1 MKTRRWRRKALI
13 AAAAIGLGIQLI
25 PVSHDNQ
32 PVVKELVWDSPRTRA
47 FAQRACF
54 DCHSN
59 QVRWPWYSHVA
70 PVSWMITK
78 DVRDAREMLNFS
90 AITPDDEFEP
100 VAKRINKGVMPP
112 RKYLAFHAE
121 AGLTEAEKAAF
132 LAGLK
137 KSFELSGL

>member
-1 MKTRRWRRKALI
+1 MKTRRWLKRSLI
-13 AAAAIGLGIQLI
+13 AVVAVALGIQFI
-25 PVSHDNQ
+25 PVSRDNP
-32 PVVKELVWDSPRTRA
+32 PVVRELVWDSPETRT

-59 QVRWPWYSHVA
+59 EVRWPWYSHVA

-78 DVRDAREMLNFS
+78 DVKDAREMLNFS
-90 AITPDDEFEP
+90 AITDEDDFDF

-112 RKYLAFHAE
+112 AKYRLMHAE
-121 AGLTEAEKAAF
+121 ANLTAGEKEEF
-132 LAGLK
+132 LKGLK